1 MLTEEVV
8 VWDEPDLVDM
18 RPKQQ
23 SLTLPLL
30 PSVTEDDS
38 QPRRLDAVVYW
49 YHVHLPTEDGAE
61 EEVGPYYLNRL
72 TLTKLNVEREVSL
85 HTFSSCQA
93 GPSHIR
99 SARPDHLLLPPF
111 SSETGNPGLAPV

>member
-1 MLTEEVV
+1 VLTEEVV

-61 EEVGPYYLNRL
+61 EEEVGPYYLNRL
-72 TLTKLNVEREVSL
+72 TYSRYVYILYMS
-85 HTFSSCQA
+85 HFIPFSACQA
-93 GPSHIR
+93 GVIACP
-99 SARPDHLLLPPF
+99 L
-111 SSETGNPGLAPV
+111 